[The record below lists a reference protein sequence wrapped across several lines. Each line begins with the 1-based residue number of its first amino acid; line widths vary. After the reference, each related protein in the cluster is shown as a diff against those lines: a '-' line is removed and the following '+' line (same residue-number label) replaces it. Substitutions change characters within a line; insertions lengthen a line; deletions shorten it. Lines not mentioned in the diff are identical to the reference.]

1 MKFAT
6 HFFLILLCSQAAWAA
21 SPPNVGAAAILA
33 SESPRIFNGMRADL
47 HMPNVLVAEAVS
59 EFMGPMQHERQ
70 LEHHA
75 MVDSCRKHSCL
86 EKIAALVDLDDRKL
100 AAVALLNFR
109 CRLYLLNSDE
119 ISRLAASNS
128 SNSPSTCDK
137 TPTLSIYVVRH
148 SLNAE
153 PLKRESEAVNQLRKW
168 GRRVGYSHEEIKI
181 VMPAN

>member
-6 HFFLILLCSQAAWAA
+6 HFSLILLYSQATWAA
-21 SPPNVGAAAILA
+21 SPPNIGAAAILA

-128 SNSPSTCDK
+128 SKSPSTCDK

-168 GRRVGYSHEEIKI
+168 GRRGGYSHEEIKV
-181 VMPAN
+181 VMPAH